1 MKFTKFFS
9 FAILFT
15 SILFTSFIY
24 YKSEIIFNGAR
35 TDYYQIYYY
44 SGVCSIIFSI
54 LSFYFNKSVKI
65 YITIII
71 FSSLFSAYIFQ
82 SILLF
87 SFFKDGIESARY
99 KIAQKNNISF
109 DNRTINEIYN
119 DLKNIGE
126 DITINVAPTNF
137 LNFKNDFFPLGG
149 IANKKTIFCNESG
162 YYSIYKSDRFGF
174 NNPNDEWN
182 KKELEY
188 LLIGDSFAHGSCVN
202 EKDSIS
208 GNLRT
213 FNKHRGVINLGYR
226 GNGSLIEYAT
236 LKEFGKKIPVRN
248 ILWFYSGNDIKDL
261 ARELDNEI
269 LKKYLEDKSFNQN
282 LEKKISEIDNY
293 LTKIVDAK
301 LLSKN
306 NYIYNF
312 IKLGP
317 LRSYIY
323 VLFNNNAIINEI
335 NYDVV
340 FKKFEHILHQANNFA
355 VENNSE
361 FYFIYLPTIHRY
373 NSNDTNDDDV
383 IYYDK
388 IISIIENLGIS
399 IIDINEELFLKS
411 ENPMT
416 LFPFGLHGHYTAE
429 AYKNI
434 ANIIINRTKN

>member
-1 MKFTKFFS
+1 MKFTNFFS

-35 TDYYQIYYY
+35 IDYYQIYYY
-44 SGVCSIIFSI
+44 SGVCLIIFSI

-65 YITIII
+65 NITIII
-71 FSSLFSAYIFQ
+71 FSSLFSVYIFQ
-82 SILLF
+82 SILMLN
-87 SFFKDGIESARY
+87 FFKDDIQDARY

-109 DNRTINEIYN
+109 DNRSISEVYN
-119 DLKNIGE
+119 DLKNIDE
-126 DITINVAPTNF
+126 DITISVAPTNF
-137 LNFKNDFFPLGG
+137 LNFKNDFLPLGG
-149 IANKKTIFCNESG
+149 VANKKTIHCNESG

-188 LLIGDSFAHGSCVN
+188 LLIGDSFVHGSCVN
-202 EKDSIS
+202 ERDTIS

-213 FNKHRGVINLGYR
+213 FNKQRGVINLGYR

-248 ILWFYSGNDIKDL
+248 ILWFYYGNDIKDL
-261 ARELDNEI
+261 AGELDNEI

-282 LEKKISEIDNY
+282 LEKKSSEIDNY
-293 LTKIVDAK
+293 LAKIIDAK

-323 VLFNNNAIINEI
+323 GLVNNNATINEI
-335 NYDVV
+335 DYDVV

-361 FYFIYLPTIHRY
+361 FYFIYLPMIHRY
-373 NSNDTNDDDV
+373 NSNDANDDDV

-388 IISIIENLGIS
+388 IINIVKNLGIS

-416 LFPFGLHGHYTAE
+416 LFPFGVHGHYTAE
-429 AYKNI
+429 AYKDI
-434 ANIIINRTKN
+434 ASIIINRTKK

>member
-1 MKFTKFFS
+1 MNFSKFFS
-9 FAILFT
+9 FTILFT
-15 SILFTSFIY
+15 SILFTSVIY
-24 YKSEIIFNGAR
+24 YQSEVIYNSAR
-35 TDYYQIYYY
+35 IDYYRVYYY
-44 SGVCSIIFSI
+44 TGVCLIIFSI
-54 LSFYFNKSVKI
+54 SSFYFNKSVKI
-65 YITIII
+65 YLTIIL
-71 FSSLFSAYIFQ
+71 FSSLFSVYIFQ
-82 SILLF
+82 SILMAN
-87 SFFKDGIESARY
+87 FFKDDIQNVRY

-109 DNRTINEIYN
+109 DNRSVHEIYS

-137 LNFKNDFFPLGG
+137 IDFKKDFLPLGG
-149 IANKKTIFCNESG
+149 VANKKTIHCNESG

-188 LLIGDSFAHGSCVN
+188 LLIGDSFVHGSCVN
-202 EKDSIS
+202 ERDTIS

-213 FNKHRGVINLGYR
+213 FNKQRGVINLGYR
-226 GNGSLIEYAT
+226 GNGSLLEYAT

-282 LEKKISEIDNY
+282 LEKKQSDIDNY
-293 LTKIVDAK
+293 LRKIIDSK
-301 LLSKN
+301 LASKN

-317 LRSYIY
+317 LRSY
-323 VLFNNNAIINEI
+323 VFTLVNDNETINEI

-361 FYFIYLPTIHRY
+361 FYFVYLPTIHRY
-373 NSNDTNDDDV
+373 SSNNTNDDDV

-388 IISIIENLGIS
+388 VINIIENLGIL
-399 IIDINEELFLKS
+399 IIDINEELFLNS
-411 ENPMT
+411 ENPTT
-416 LFPFGLHGHYTAE
+416 LFPFGVHGHYTVE